1 MAFLFVKWVVP
12 VYAYQGYTVN
22 YNFTNIIISVC
33 IIAIISYFITIQA
46 DKIKTFFIS
55 ILLLQVVVPMLC
67 LFSFT
72 EEFMFYHIYI
82 VMVTI
87 CVIVISFINYIYINL
102 ENSKYISLSFNKLFL
117 PIMTFITF
125 FTLSRYIMLNGLGIF
140 NLDITKVY
148 DYRFLLRETMT
159 GIFAYLDGWTVKI
172 INPFCIVYSLH
183 KKKKFLTIFFVILQI
198 LLFGFSS
205 HKSVLFSA
213 FVLVVFYYIM
223 PVLSSKKWS
232 VVWLFICSCF
242 FPLIMSFRG
251 ITDIWLALFRRL
263 FFSPATLNFYY
274 YDYFSTNSF
283 DWFRQSFLRHFVS
296 SNYDLLLPRI
306 IGLEYFGN
314 METNANTGFLGAG
327 YAQGGFL
334 IMIVYSV
341 IIGMLINVIAAF
353 CKKLPPGLAVGI
365 TILPMSSLF
374 TSGDL
379 PSSLVT
385 GGLLIALFLLYIMS
399 RDPTISTI
407 D

>member
-140 NLDITKVY
+140 NLDFTKIY

-159 GIFAYLDGWTVKI
+159 GILVYLDVWTIKI

-242 FPLIMSFRG
+242 FPVLFYFKN
-251 ITDIWLALFRRL
+251 ITGMWCAIFNRV
-263 FFSPATLNFYY
+263 FFTPATLNFYY
-274 YDYFSTNSF
+274 YDYFSVNGF
-283 DWFRQSFLRHFVS
+283 DWFRQSFFRHFVS
-296 SNYDLLLPRI
+296 SKFDLSLSRL
-306 IGLEYFGN
+306 IGFEYLGN
-314 METNANTGFLGAG
+314 MEINANTGFLGSG
-327 YAQGGFL
+327 YAQGGFIVL
-334 IMIVYSV
+334 IVYSV
-341 IIGMLINVIAAF
+341 IIGMLINIIASLS
-353 CKKLPPGLAVGI
+353 KKVSPRLAVGI
-365 TILPMSSLF
+365 TIIRMSSLF